1 MHVSAGRLAHRPH
14 LLQLI
19 ASVIANG
26 AVLQEGAAD
35 EDLSDV
41 RYKLLNLGLVTAG
54 VGHCLV
60 LQVRTAAA

>member
-1 MHVSAGRLAHRPH
+1 V
-14 LLQLI
+14 
-19 ASVIANG
+19 
-26 AVLQEGAAD
+26 QEGAAD

-60 LQVRTAAA
+60 LQVRAAVARACCSELYYGGYDGNVAAGCMRGSSS